1 MEGDN
6 VWVCAKE
13 RLAKIVQCQL
23 RIRDPAVGSLSRR
36 HELSNIHRN
45 NLDACRFGHAAAG
58 VVDIIII
65 LDITII
71 PVHILVVL
79 KIRYD
84 DSTITSHGDS
94 HNDGRKKQDG
104 VVV

>member
-1 MEGDN
+1 M
-6 VWVCAKE
+6 
-13 RLAKIVQCQL
+13 
-23 RIRDPAVGSLSRR
+23 
-36 HELSNIHRN
+36 HELSDIHRN
-45 NLDACRFGHAAAG
+45 NLNACRFGHAAAG

-65 LDITII
+65 LDIAII

-79 KIRYD
+79 KIRDD

-94 HNDGRKKQDG
+94 HDGRKKQDG